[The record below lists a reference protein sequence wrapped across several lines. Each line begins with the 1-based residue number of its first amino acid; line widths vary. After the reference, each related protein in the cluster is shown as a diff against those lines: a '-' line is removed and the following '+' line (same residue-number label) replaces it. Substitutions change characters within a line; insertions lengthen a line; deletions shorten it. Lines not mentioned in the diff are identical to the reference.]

1 MIICQDPDTHDC
13 SSMRPNLAPAAF
25 AASSADI
32 AHADYDAAVASIEA
46 VLQALKAQAG
56 GPPAAGDAEKQALL
70 AAHLPALH
78 AFNDAWAAFT
88 RAGQA
93 LHPDALAAL
102 RASVQARLHPLI
114 LDSPFARRCFEKP
127 LGYAGDYVMVRH
139 ILGDPFQGDSAF
151 AQLVNFALV
160 QADVA
165 QGHRNRIR
173 ILEALL
179 GKVAQGAAAAGQIAT
194 GLTIGCGPAEETWRF
209 IRNDPHAGSLA
220 LDLLDFNAE
229 TLDWTASR
237 LADACRE
244 ADRLGRGAP
253 ALRYLHES
261 VYDLAKKK
269 PATVVPGYDL
279 VICAGLFD
287 YLTDAFCRRV
297 IEFGA
302 RSLLPGG
309 TLLVT
314 NVSRSDASFGLSE
327 VLEWDLIYRSAEQLE
342 NLLPRWEG
350 FTASVRVD
358 ETGTNVVA
366 QLVRE

>member
-1 MIICQDPDTHDC
+1 
-13 SSMRPNLAPAAF
+13 MRPDSASAARAPSPAA
-25 AASSADI
+25 I
-32 AHADYDAAVASIEA
+32 AHADYDAAVGSIEA
-46 VLQALKAQAG
+46 ALRALKAEAG
-56 GPPAAGDAEKQALL
+56 GPPAVGDAEKQALL

-93 LHPDALAAL
+93 LHPDTLAAL
-102 RASVQARLHPLI
+102 RGTMQARLHPLI
-114 LDSPFARRCFEKP
+114 LVSPFARRCYEKP

-139 ILGDPFQGDSAF
+139 ILGDPFQGGSAY

-173 ILEALL
+173 LLEALL
-179 GKVAQGAAAAGQIAT
+179 GRYADSAAAAGRVAT

-209 IRNDPHAGSLA
+209 IRDDPHAGSLA
-220 LDLLDFNAE
+220 LDLLDFDAE
-229 TLDWTASR
+229 TLGWTANR
-237 LADACRE
+237 LADACRQ
-244 ADRLGRGAP
+244 AGRTP
-253 ALRYLHES
+253 VLRYLHES
-261 VYDLAKKK
+261 VYDLAKKR

-287 YLTDAFCRRV
+287 YLTDAFCKRV

-327 VLEWDLIYRSAEQLE
+327 VLEWDLIYRSAEQLAS
-342 NLLPRWEG
+342 LLPQWEG
-350 FTASVRVD
+350 FTSRVRVD

-366 QLVRE
+366 ELTRA

>member
-1 MIICQDPDTHDC
+1 
-13 SSMRPNLAPAAF
+13 MRPNLAF

-32 AHADYDAAVASIEA
+32 AHAHYDAAVASIEA
-46 VLQALKAQAG
+46 ALQALKKQAG
-56 GPPAAGDAEKQALL
+56 GPPAVSDAEKQALL

-78 AFNDAWAAFT
+78 AFDDAWATFT

-93 LHPDALAAL
+93 LHPAALAAL
-102 RASVQARLHPLI
+102 RGAVQARLHPLI
-114 LDSPFARRCFEKP
+114 LASPFARRCFEKP
-127 LGYAGDYVMVRH
+127 LGYAGDYVMVRY

-151 AQLVNFALV
+151 AQLLNFALV

-179 GKVAQGAAAAGQIAT
+179 GRHAAGAAGAGRVAT

-229 TLDWTASR
+229 TLDWTAGR
-237 LADACRE
+237 LAEACRE
-244 ADRLGRGAP
+244 AGHEVGPPAGRTP

-261 VYDLAKKK
+261 VYDLAKKR
-269 PATVVPGYDL
+269 PATVVPAYDL

-327 VLEWDLIYRSAEQLE
+327 VLEWDLIYRSAEQLAS
-342 NLLPRWEG
+342 LLPQWAG
-350 FTASVRVD
+350 FTSTVRVD

-366 QLVRE
+366 ELVRA

>member
-1 MIICQDPDTHDC
+1 
-13 SSMRPNLAPAAF
+13 MRPNLAPAAF
-25 AASSADI
+25 AASSTDTP
-32 AHADYDAAVASIEA
+32 HAGYDAAVASIEA
-46 VLQALKAQAG
+46 ALLALKAQAG
-56 GPPAAGDAEKQALL
+56 GPPAVGNAAKHALL

-88 RAGQA
+88 RAGRA
-93 LHPDALAAL
+93 LQPDALAA
-102 RASVQARLHPLI
+102 RRGAVQARLHPL
-114 LDSPFARRCFEKP
+114 LLASPFARRCFEKP
-127 LGYAGDYVMVRH
+127 LGYAGDYLMVRY

-179 GKVAQGAAAAGQIAT
+179 ARYAGSAAAAGRTAT

-209 IRNDPHAGSLA
+209 IRADPHAGSLA
-220 LDLLDFNAE
+220 LDLLDFDAE
-229 TLDWTASR
+229 TLAWTANR
-237 LADACRE
+237 LADACRQT
-244 ADRLGRGAP
+244 GRTP

-261 VYDLAKKK
+261 VYDLARKR

-287 YLTDAFCRRV
+287 YLTDAFCKRV

-327 VLEWDLIYRSAEQLE
+327 VLEWDLIYRSAEQMAR
-342 NLLPRWEG
+342 LLPEWEG
-350 FTASVRVD
+350 FSASVRVD

-366 QLVRE
+366 ELVRA

>member
-1 MIICQDPDTHDC
+1 
-13 SSMRPNLAPAAF
+13 MRPDPASAAFTSAAF
-25 AASSADI
+25 AASSAAASVATSVDI
-32 AHADYDAAVASIEA
+32 AHADYHAAVASIEA
-46 VLQALKAQAG
+46 ALQALKTQAG
-56 GPPAAGDAEKQALL
+56 GPPAAGEADKQALL

-78 AFNDAWAAFT
+78 AFNEAWSAFT
-88 RAGQA
+88 RAGLA
-93 LHPDALAAL
+93 LHPAALAAL
-102 RASVQARLHPLI
+102 RDEVQARLHPLI
-114 LDSPFARRCFEKP
+114 LVSPFARRCFEKP

-139 ILGDPFQGDSAF
+139 ILGDPFQGDSAY

-179 GKVAQGAAAAGQIAT
+179 GRYADSAFAAGRVAR

-209 IRNDPHAGSLA
+209 IRDDAHAASLA
-220 LDLLDFNAE
+220 LDLLDFDAE
-229 TLDWTASR
+229 TLDWTAGR
-237 LADACRE
+237 LADICKQT
-244 ADRLGRGAP
+244 GRTP

-261 VYDLAKKK
+261 VYELAKKK
-269 PATVVPGYDL
+269 SATIVPGYDL

-287 YLTDAFCRRV
+287 YLTDAFCKRV

-327 VLEWDLIYRSAEQLE
+327 VLEWDLIYRTAAQLE
-342 NLLPRWEG
+342 SLLPQWEG
-350 FTASVRVD
+350 FTSRVYID
-358 ETGTNVVA
+358 ETGTNAVA
-366 QLVRE
+366 ELVRA